1 MDGGSGYNRLM
12 AKFALAALAIGTLA
26 CTGASARTA
35 SKPAPAF
42 ELPDLSGLP
51 KLLGC

>member
-1 MDGGSGYNRLM
+1 VWINRYGHPGSADYQP
-12 AKFALAALAIGTLA
+12 
-26 CTGASARTA
+26 SD
-35 SKPAPAF
+35 